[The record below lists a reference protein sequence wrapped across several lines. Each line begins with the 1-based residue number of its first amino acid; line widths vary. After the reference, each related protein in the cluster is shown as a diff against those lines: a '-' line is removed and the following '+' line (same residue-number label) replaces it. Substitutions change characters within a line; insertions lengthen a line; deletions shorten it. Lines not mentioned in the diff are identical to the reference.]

1 MQLGDSMSTNLA
13 SIMAAEEKAVH
24 SFGQLVKAKTAE
36 VDLLTEAIEK
46 KTTEI
51 GELGVYIVE
60 LKDDIDDLAEGLL
73 EDEKFLKE
81 LTKGCESKDAEWD
94 ERKKMRAAE
103 LLALKDTI
111 KILNDDDALELFK
124 KTLPAPS
131 SASLMQVQVSAS
143 EMKSRATEVLK
154 AARHSAQRQHRA
166 KLDMILLSL
175 SGRKAD
181 FGKVIKMIDDM
192 VVMLAEEQKD
202 DEDKKEY
209 CELQFDESDDKK
221 KSLEFT
227 MEVEAKNIDKAKTAI
242 ENLTEEIAALV
253 AGIKALD
260 TEVAEATE
268 QRKAENEEYEDLI
281 ASNSAAKELLE
292 IAKNRLNKF
301 YNPSLYKPPPKKEL
315 SAEGRIAENMG
326 MEFVQLRARQSND
339 NKVAPPPPPET
350 WDAYSKKGEES
361 TGVIAMID
369 LLIKYLVMEMTE
381 AKTEEKNAQAE
392 YEQLMADSAEKR
404 ATDSKTI
411 ADKEQVKADTE
422 VALEN
427 HKTAQMAAFKE
438 LQTTL
443 EYISS
448 LHAECDW
455 LLQFFDVRKE
465 ARAGEVEALK
475 NAKAVLSG
483 ASYSLLETRAR
494 RTLAH
499 N

>member
-36 VDLLTEAIEK
+36 VDSLTEAIEK

-81 LTKGCESKDAEWD
+81 LTKGCESKEAEWE

-131 SASLMQVQVSAS
+131 SASFVQVKVSIA
-143 EMKSRATEVLK
+143 EVKARATAVLK
-154 AARHSAQRQHRA
+154 AARNSAQRQHRA

-175 SGRKAD
+175 SGKKAD
-181 FGKVIKMIDDM
+181 FSKVLKMIDSM
-192 VVMLAEEQKD
+192 VVMLGEEQQD

-209 CELQFDESDDKK
+209 CEKEFDEADDKK
-221 KSLEFT
+221 KELEFT
-227 MEVEAKNIDKAKTAI
+227 MEVEAKEVEQAKTAI
-242 ENLTEEIAALV
+242 ETLTEEIAALV
-253 AGIKALD
+253 AGIKELD
-260 TEVAEATE
+260 TQVAEATE

-315 SAEGRIAENMG
+315 SAEGRIAANMG
-326 MEFVQLRARQSND
+326 R
-339 NKVAPPPPPET
+339 
-350 WDAYSKKGEES
+350 
-361 TGVIAMID
+361 
-369 LLIKYLVMEMTE
+369 
-381 AKTEEKNAQAE
+381 
-392 YEQLMADSAEKR
+392 
-404 ATDSKTI
+404 
-411 ADKEQVKADTE
+411 
-422 VALEN
+422 
-427 HKTAQMAAFKE
+427 
-438 LQTTL
+438 
-443 EYISS
+443 
-448 LHAECDW
+448 
-455 LLQFFDVRKE
+455 
-465 ARAGEVEALK
+465 
-475 NAKAVLSG
+475 
-483 ASYSLLETRAR
+483 
-494 RTLAH
+494 
-499 N
+499 